1 MMLLDQNVLLAFHH
15 INVINVKKV
24 RILISNFLVQNVLKN
39 GIIVFIVSLIN
50 VNNVSPD
57 FI

>member
-1 MMLLDQNVLLAFHH
+1 MMLLDQNVLLAFRH

>member
-24 RILISNFLVQNVLKN
+24 GILISNFLVQNVLKN
-39 GIIVFIVSLIN
+39 GIIVLIVSLIN